1 MIEKYQTLG
10 MINEAY
16 MLTFIFVGEKGDP
29 GDIEQCECKF
39 PVKTY
44 SEDADLPQMLYLI
57 VSYFLLLCLQF
68 RDACQMIR

>member
-16 MLTFIFVGEKGDP
+16 MLAFIFVGEKGDP

-39 PVKTY
+39 QVKSKFTVK
-44 SEDADLPQMLYLI
+44 MLIYLK
-57 VSYFLLLCLQF
+57 C
-68 RDACQMIR
+68 CT